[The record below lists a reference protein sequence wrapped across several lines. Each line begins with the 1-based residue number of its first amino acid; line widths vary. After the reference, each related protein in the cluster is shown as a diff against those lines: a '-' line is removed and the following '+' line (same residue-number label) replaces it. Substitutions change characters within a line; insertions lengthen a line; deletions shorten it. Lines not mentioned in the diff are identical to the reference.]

1 MERVTFVEQQVPFVL
16 TNTSNY
22 TFNLLKMSGL
32 EIVVKC
38 SKCQVSKLLSSAQNV
53 MSRNS
58 CQVLK
63 MSSLEIFVT
72 FFSWKLRYY
81 HFQTIFFNKYCKI
94 LPTKIQKFQ
103 SYTKQVKLRGHVA
116 Q

>member
-1 MERVTFVEQQVPFVL
+1 MERATFVEQQVPFVL

-22 TFNLLKMSGL
+22 TFNLLKMSSL
-32 EIVVKC
+32 EIV
-38 SKCQVSKLLSSAQNV
+38 
-53 MSRNS
+53 
-58 CQVLK
+58 
-63 MSSLEIFVT
+63 VT

-81 HFQTIFFNKYCKI
+81 HFQTIFFNKYCKM
-94 LPTKIQKFQ
+94 LPTKIQKLQ